1 MSWAARH
8 PPIISRRRWIMDLK
22 DLKKILAGLTIAAL
36 LAGTTLTVSS
46 CRTTGDKKPTTSST
60 EEKKKIPGKTA

>member
-1 MSWAARH
+1 
-8 PPIISRRRWIMDLK
+8 MDLK

-46 CRTTGDKKPTTSST
+46 CRTTGEKKPGSVTT
-60 EEKKKIPGKTA
+60 EEKKKTPGKSA